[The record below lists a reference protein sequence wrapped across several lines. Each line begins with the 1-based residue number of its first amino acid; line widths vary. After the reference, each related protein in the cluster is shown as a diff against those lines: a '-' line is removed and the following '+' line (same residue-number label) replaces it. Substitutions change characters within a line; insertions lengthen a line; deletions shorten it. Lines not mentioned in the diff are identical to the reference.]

1 MMTYRLLGRSG
12 LRVSELALG
21 TMTFGE
27 DWGWGASREES
38 QKIFDAYVARGGNF
52 IDTAC
57 NYTNGT
63 SERYVGELVASSR
76 ERFVVATKYTL
87 SMRKDDP
94 NGGGNSRK
102 NLFQSVDASLA
113 RLGTDYLDLLWL
125 HMWDGTTPIDEV
137 MRGLDDLVRVGKVH
151 YIGFS
156 DTPAWIIARADLL
169 AELRG
174 WSRLAAIQLPYNLV
188 RRDAERELLPMARE
202 LDLAVTCWGILAG
215 GVLTGKYNP
224 GAKDAEA
231 SATAR
236 LDAESIE
243 SERLK
248 VAAEVV
254 KIADGIG
261 ATPAQVSTAW
271 LLAQRQ
277 KAPLIPIIGARTVA
291 QMQDALGSVDVTL
304 DEQTL
309 ERLDEVSGIELGF
322 PLDFLASENV
332 RELVHG
338 ETYGRFVNHRR

>member
-21 TMTFGE
+21 TMTFGD

-38 QKIFDAYVARGGNF
+38 EKIFDAYVAAGGNF

-57 NYTNGT
+57 NYTEGT
-63 SERYVGELVASSR
+63 SERYVGELIAPGR

-102 NLFQSVDASLA
+102 NLFQSVDASLS
-113 RLGTDYLDLLWL
+113 RLGTDYIDLLWL

-137 MRGLDDLVRVGKVH
+137 LRGLDDLVRLGKVH
-151 YIGFS
+151 YVGFS
-156 DTPAWIIARADLL
+156 DTPAWIISRADLL

-202 LDLAVTCWGILAG
+202 LDLGVTCWGILAG

-224 GAKDAEA
+224 GA
-231 SATAR
+231 ATTKAATR
-236 LDAESIE
+236 LDAENIE
-243 SERLK
+243 AQRLE

-254 KIADGIG
+254 KIAETID
-261 ATPAQVSTAW
+261 ATPAQVATAW
-271 LLAQRQ
+271 VLAQRERAQ
-277 KAPLIPIIGARTVA
+277 LFPIIGARTPK
-291 QMQDALGSVDVTL
+291 QMRDALGSLGVTL
-304 DEQTL
+304 EASHL
-309 ERLDEVSGIELGF
+309 ERLEEVSAIELGF
-322 PLDFLASENV
+322 PNDFLSSENV
-332 RELVHG
+332 LDLVHG
-338 ETYGRFVNHRR
+338 ETYERLINHRR